1 MQARYTMKKIL
12 RELESRIEKIEKEW
26 HEYITK
32 VGEKEQPAQIF
43 DGHAGPSV
51 SVDGAIIE

>member
-1 MQARYTMKKIL
+1 MKKIL

-43 DGHAGPSV
+43 DGHAGV
-51 SVDGAIIE
+51 SASIDRATIE